1 MGILE
6 SQEPNYHNLGF
17 FGPLNM
23 FSSKATQ
30 AQTNLSIWNVFF
42 VILMPLL

>member
-1 MGILE
+1 MLHPFDHGCCTTMGILE

-30 AQTNLSIWNVFF
+30 AQTNLSI
-42 VILMPLL
+42 